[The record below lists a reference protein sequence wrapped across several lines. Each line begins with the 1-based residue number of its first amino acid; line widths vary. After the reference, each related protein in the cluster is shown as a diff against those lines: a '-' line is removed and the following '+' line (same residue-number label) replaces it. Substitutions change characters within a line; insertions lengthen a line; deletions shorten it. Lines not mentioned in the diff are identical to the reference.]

1 LRWIVCLLAL
11 LLATPATAQS
21 WPSRP
26 IRVIV
31 PYPAGGP
38 ADIMGR
44 LAAQQIQE
52 RLPATVIVEN
62 RGGGNG
68 TIGGEAVAQAAP
80 DGYTLLAAPSV
91 HVLARHVLRAVPYD
105 PVHDFTPIARYGE
118 APLLVLANP
127 TAIPG
132 KTIAEALPA
141 IRAKPQNFRFGLS
154 ALGSANHLAVL
165 QFNKLAGLDLQI
177 IPYRGSAPALT
188 DLLGGQVQLMVD
200 PIMASL
206 PNVQAGLLRALAV
219 TSAKRTA
226 AAPQVPTAS
235 ESGLP
240 GLEIFSWYGLWGPK
254 GLPPAIVTRLNGLFT
269 EAVRDPA
276 LLQRLTTL
284 GFEATSGTPEE
295 FARYVEADVA
305 RGAALLRDAKY
316 EPQ

>member
-1 LRWIVCLLAL
+1 MRWIVCLLAL

-105 PVHDFTPIARYGE
+105 PAHDFTPIARYGE

-188 DLLGGQVQLMVD
+188 DLLGGQVQLMID
-200 PIMASL
+200 PSMAVL

-219 TSAKRTA
+219 TSSKRTA

-305 RGAALLRDAKY
+305 RGAALLREAKY